1 MCVQEYIVALLQEWL
16 TQPINISSLTE
27 NGLQISM
34 EYLIARSVNVS
45 MSKKS
50 DI

>member
-1 MCVQEYIVALLQEWL
+1 MQVYIVALLQEWL
-16 TQPINISSLTE
+16 TQLINTSSLKE
-27 NGLQISM
+27 KGLQISM

-45 MSKKS
+45 MAKKS